1 MSQKISSSTRPEIY
15 IVFSTFLCQRSGL
28 ISKLAKDGQALE
40 KEVADICDAVKA
52 KSKVVV
58 QLGKEFYYRQLE
70 MGCVRRKADINC
82 QYFITHIC
90 SGSPKPWTK
99 EARSWWR
106 TCRTK
111 MRRRE

>member
-1 MSQKISSSTRPEIY
+1 M
-15 IVFSTFLCQRSGL
+15 
-28 ISKLAKDGQALE
+28 
-40 KEVADICDAVKA
+40 ADICDAVKA

-70 MGCVRRKADINC
+70 MGCVRRKADIDSHLVSVFTSL
-82 QYFITHIC
+82 YIC
-90 SGSPKPWTK
+90 LGSPKPWTK

>member
-1 MSQKISSSTRPEIY
+1 MSF
-15 IVFSTFLCQRSGL
+15 VFSTFLCQRSGL
-28 ISKLAKDGQALE
+28 ISKLAKNGQALE

-70 MGCVRRKADINC
+70 MGCVRRADINC
-82 QYFITHIC
+82 QYFITYIC